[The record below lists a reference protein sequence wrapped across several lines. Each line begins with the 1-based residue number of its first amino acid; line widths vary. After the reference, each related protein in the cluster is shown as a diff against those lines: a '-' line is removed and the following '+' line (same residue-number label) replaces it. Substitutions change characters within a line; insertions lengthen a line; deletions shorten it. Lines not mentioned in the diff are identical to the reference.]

1 MIGGII
7 LFIIIVGF
15 AICARFGWRPS
26 KPENIPWKW
35 IRYVVGAIVLVVA
48 LLYAKNWYVERDEAK
63 KVEKAQ
69 ADSAKVAQHRQN
81 TPAPQQD
88 WTFETYEQIQKKGLR
103 VYLYPGWK
111 SFPTGGLIDIKT
123 PDGTIVRNY
132 PGIEVT
138 ENAPPSLLRSIEQK
152 GWYTFYPNPLGS
164 ERGVIIF
171 NCWICQQGP

>member
-15 AICARFGWRPS
+15 AVCMKFGWRPS
-26 KPENIPWKW
+26 KPDNMPWKW
-35 IRYVVGAIVLVVA
+35 LVGVLALVVIAGGGWWGYKEYTTSNTEKKRQANSTKTAQQRHVSA
-48 LLYAKNWYVERDEAK
+48 L
-63 KVEKAQ
+63 
-69 ADSAKVAQHRQN
+69 
-81 TPAPQQD
+81 QQD
-88 WTFETYEQIQKKGLR
+88 WTFETYEQLPKKGIR
-103 VYLYPGWK
+103 FYLYPGWK

-132 PGIEVT
+132 PGVEIS
-138 ENAPPSLLRSIEQK
+138 ENASPSLLRSIEQK